1 MHELYRVEKCVVVG
15 SYTLLLQFDDGVE
28 RVIDFEPVLQGE
40 LFGPLR
46 DQALFAQVRI
56 DDEAHTI
63 VWPNNAD
70 FDPETLHNWPDYVD
84 ELTAAARRWQTHS
97 VSHS

>member
-1 MHELYRVEKCVVVG
+1 MHDLYRIEKCVVVG
-15 SYTLLLQFDDGVE
+15 PYTLSLQFDDGLV
-28 RVIDFEPVLQGE
+28 RVINFEPILHGE

-46 DQALFAQVRI
+46 DQALFAQVRV

-63 VWPNNAD
+63 VWPNDAD

-84 ELTAAARRWQTHS
+84 ELTAAARRWQTHP
-97 VSHS
+97 VSYS